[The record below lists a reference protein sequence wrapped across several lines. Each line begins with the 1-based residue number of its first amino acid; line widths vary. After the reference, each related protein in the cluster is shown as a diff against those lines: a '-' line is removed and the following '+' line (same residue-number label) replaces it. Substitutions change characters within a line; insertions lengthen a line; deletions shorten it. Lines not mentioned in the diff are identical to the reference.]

1 LKIKRNTLVDQI
13 RKIIFVRKLE
23 VMGRHI
29 DKTSLYLEIIIYI
42 VDKDFILTKKN
53 YNEQLLF

>member
-1 LKIKRNTLVDQI
+1 
-13 RKIIFVRKLE
+13 
-23 VMGRHI
+23 MGRHI